1 MTPDSV
7 VHLIRQT
14 LIATFWLSA
23 PLLAIGLVAGVI
35 MSLLQ
40 IVTSIQD
47 TAFSTVPRLV
57 AFLVGLILLLPWM
70 LMKMMAFT
78 IAIFGDLAR
87 FAR

>member
-35 MSLLQ
+35 LSLLQ

-78 IAIFGDLAR
+78 IAILGDLAR
-87 FAR
+87 FAH

>member
-7 VHLIRQT
+7 VQIIRQT

-23 PLLAIGLVAGVI
+23 PLLAIGLVAGVV

-47 TAFSTVPRLV
+47 TAFSTVPRLA
-57 AFLVGLILLLPWM
+57 AFFGGIILLLPWM
-70 LMKMMAFT
+70 LMKLMAFT
-78 IAIFGDLAR
+78 TGILGDLHR

>member
-23 PLLAIGLVAGVI
+23 PLLAIGLVAGI
-35 MSLLQ
+35 IISLLQ

-47 TAFSTVPRLV
+47 TAFSTTPRLA
-57 AFLVGLILLLPWM
+57 AFLVGIILLLPWM

-78 IAIFGDLAR
+78 TAILGDLPR
-87 FAR
+87 FAH

>member
-7 VHLIRQT
+7 VHIIRQT
-14 LIATFWLSA
+14 LMATFWLSA
-23 PLLAIGLVAGVI
+23 PLLAIGLVAGIV

-47 TAFSTVPRLV
+47 TAFSTVPRLL
-57 AFLVGLILLLPWM
+57 AFLGGIMLLLPWM
-70 LMKMMAFT
+70 LMKLMEYT
-78 IAIFGDLAR
+78 TSILGDLPR

>member
-7 VHLIRQT
+7 VQLIRQA
-14 LIATFWLSA
+14 LMATFWLAA
-23 PLLAIGLVAGVI
+23 PLLAIGLISGIV

-47 TAFSTVPRLV
+47 SSFSTVPRLL
-57 AFLVGLILLLPWM
+57 AFLAGIIILLPWM
-70 LMKMMAFT
+70 MMKIMAYT
-78 IAIFGDLAR
+78 IGILGDLPR

>member
-7 VHLIRQT
+7 VHLIRET
-14 LIATFWLSA
+14 LLATFWLSA
-23 PLLAIGLVAGVI
+23 PLLAVGLGAGII

-57 AFLVGLILLLPWM
+57 AFLVGIILLLPWM
-70 LMKMMAFT
+70 LMRLMAFT
-78 IAIFGDLAR
+78 TSIIGDLPR

>member
-1 MTPDSV
+1 MTPDSI
-7 VHLIRQT
+7 VHLVRQT

-35 MSLLQ
+35 ISLLQ

-57 AFLVGLILLLPWM
+57 AFFVGLILLLPWM

-78 IAIFGDLAR
+78 TGILGDLAR
-87 FAR
+87 FAH

>member
-23 PLLAIGLVAGVI
+23 PLLAIGLAAGVI
-35 MSLLQ
+35 ISLLQ

-78 IAIFGDLAR
+78 IAILGDLAR
-87 FAR
+87 FAH

>member
-23 PLLAIGLVAGVI
+23 PLLAIGLAAGI
-35 MSLLQ
+35 IISLLQ

-78 IAIFGDLAR
+78 VMIFGDLPR
-87 FAR
+87 FAH

>member
-1 MTPDSV
+1 M
-7 VHLIRQT
+7 
-14 LIATFWLSA
+14 ATFWIAA
-23 PLLAIGLVAGVI
+23 PLLAIGLVAGIV

-47 TAFSTVPRLV
+47 TSFSTVPRLI
-57 AFLVGLILLLPWM
+57 AFLTGIILLLPWM

-78 IAIFGDLAR
+78 TSIFGDLPR